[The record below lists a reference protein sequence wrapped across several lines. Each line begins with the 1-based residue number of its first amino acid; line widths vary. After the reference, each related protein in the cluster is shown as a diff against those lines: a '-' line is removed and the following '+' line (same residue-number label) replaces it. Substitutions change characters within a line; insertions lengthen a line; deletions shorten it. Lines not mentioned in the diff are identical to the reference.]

1 MKKLIII
8 SIMLL
13 ALVPAAF
20 AADGQIGISL
30 TPQWFWIS
38 KVMDYDI
45 PGNLGT
51 TSFLLTVD
59 GANYFGED
67 GGFGIE
73 YGLGASFPLNVWG
86 GNYTESISSSATS
99 LAFRFGLGYRYQ
111 FSSLIGVIAGLGVN
125 GDAEFNRNGNASTT
139 SLMLG
144 LYGRVGV
151 DFTLLDFLRINAGI
165 AVGGPVYLAA
175 FGSGSSASVGIGG
188 FYLAPSI
195 GVAYTY

>member
-30 TPQWFWIS
+30 TPQWFWIT
-38 KVMDYDI
+38 KALDHDI
-45 PGNLGT
+45 SGNLGT

-111 FSSLIGVIAGLGVN
+111 FSSLLGVIAGLGVN
-125 GDAEFNRNGNASTT
+125 GDAGFSGSGNAATT

-165 AVGGPVYLAA
+165 AVGGPVYLAS
-175 FGSGSSASVGIGG
+175 FRGSSSTSLGIGG
-188 FYLAPSI
+188 FYLAPSV
-195 GVAYTY
+195 GVSYAY